1 MESNFLTYQIVF
13 GACLLMR
20 GMAWTI
26 GLVVVVVEWAFAAE
40 EPLGTKAFCSHG
52 TREIIVEE

>member
-40 EPLGTKAFCSHG
+40 EPLGTKACLFARHKGDNC
-52 TREIIVEE
+52 